1 MDLQA
6 SQLRPF
12 KTHKFV
18 LLISHLDCT
27 PEHAARPRKEME
39 PQADSCDTK
48 VLPSRK
54 EEQAAKI
61 LQLKEQLQSSGQAD
75 SAGAQLVQGGELQ
88 HASDIVSDAYL
99 HRWLRARSWDVQKA
113 CSDIVKHA
121 EWRVSFMPNGRI
133 DEATVANEI
142 ACEKLYLQGI
152 DRQGRPLMIALAR
165 KHNGWTRSLEE
176 LERMCCYVLD
186 EMAKMAAPHVDRNP
200 RGQCCTLLDLTDMAM
215 VSMDVQAIKT
225 LLTLL
230 GEHYVERLGA
240 LIFWNPPLIFWGV
253 WNSLSPLLPE
263 VTRAK
268 IFVIDP
274 SKTASLVELVGAE
287 VLPTEYGGCAELAAP
302 LGKQG

>member
-1 MDLQA
+1 
-6 SQLRPF
+6 
-12 KTHKFV
+12 
-18 LLISHLDCT
+18 
-27 PEHAARPRKEME
+27 
-39 PQADSCDTK
+39 
-48 VLPSRK
+48 
-54 EEQAAKI
+54 
-61 LQLKEQLQSSGQAD
+61 
-75 SAGAQLVQGGELQ
+75 
-88 HASDIVSDAYL
+88 
-99 HRWLRARSWDVQKA
+99 
-113 CSDIVKHA
+113 
-121 EWRVSFMPNGRI
+121 
-133 DEATVANEI
+133 
-142 ACEKLYLQGI
+142 
-152 DRQGRPLMIALAR
+152 
-165 KHNGWTRSLEE
+165 
-176 LERMCCYVLD
+176 
-186 EMAKMAAPHVDRNP
+186 MAAPHVDRNP